1 VYQLVVPG
9 ERERQSHA
17 GTLEALRRWGLPVEP
32 HWAKCRGIDAL
43 LEYCHDWQDKR
54 QSLEF
59 DTDGVVIKVD
69 DLALRERLG
78 ATSKFPRWALAFKFP
93 AQQATT
99 ILRKIEVN
107 VGRTGAVTPYAV
119 LEPVRLGGSTISLA
133 TLHNEQEIAR
143 RDLRDGDTVI
153 IEKGGD
159 VIPKVV
165 KPILSARPAD
175 SRPWRMPDRCPF
187 CGSELQKPEDE
198 VVWRCPN
205 TSCPAKI
212 RRGLLHFAS
221 RRAMNIEGLGES
233 LVDQLVSKELVRDF
247 ADLYDLELAPL
258 AGLTSVSVRDGKELA
273 RRLGEK
279 SAKKLLE
286 QIERSKDLAFWRVV
300 FGVGIRHVGE
310 RGAQAIAR
318 AYGTLDALC
327 AASVES
333 LETVQ
338 DVGPVVARSVR
349 AFLDEPHNR
358 ALLERLRAAGVRMVE
373 ESTASLGDRPLA
385 GKTYVLTGTLAS
397 MTREQAQEAIEA
409 RGGKVA
415 GSVSKKTTAVIAGEE
430 PGSKI
435 EKART
440 LGVPILGEAEF
451 LAHIMEPG
459 AE

>member
-1 VYQLVVPG
+1 
-9 ERERQSHA
+9 
-17 GTLEALRRWGLPVEP
+17 
-32 HWAKCRGIDAL
+32 
-43 LEYCHDWQDKR
+43 
-54 QSLEF
+54 
-59 DTDGVVIKVD
+59 
-69 DLALRERLG
+69 
-78 ATSKFPRWALAFKFP
+78 
-93 AQQATT
+93 
-99 ILRKIEVN
+99 
-107 VGRTGAVTPYAV
+107 
-119 LEPVRLGGSTISLA
+119 
-133 TLHNEQEIAR
+133 
-143 RDLRDGDTVI
+143 
-153 IEKGGD
+153 
-159 VIPKVV
+159 
-165 KPILSARPAD
+165 
-175 SRPWRMPDRCPF
+175 
-187 CGSELQKPEDE
+187 
-198 VVWRCPN
+198 
-205 TSCPAKI
+205 
-212 RRGLLHFAS
+212 
-221 RRAMNIEGLGES
+221 MNIEGLGES